1 MFFSS
6 RALLNTSLCGGLS
19 LLALTPACVLAD
31 TTDNLMNRSTL
42 TGDWGGERQK
52 LIDKGIKLTG
62 DYNSETFSNLHG
74 GIKHGTRYSQQ
85 VRIGAQ
91 FDLSKILGSAD
102 AGLVQITVNDRRGHS
117 ASEDLVGNRLP
128 IQENAGGNYT
138 RLSEFSYQR
147 TLFSEDLTTKL
158 GCMPMGNEFG
168 GMPLPLI
175 SPLEIFAQ
183 GAELG
188 ERLTYLRQVVQV
200 VAFLP
205 TCKCL
210 LEMLLRLRQVV

>member
-52 LIDKGIKLTG
+52 LADKGVKLTG

-91 FDLSKILGSAD
+91 FDMSKLLGTAD
-102 AGLVQITVNDRRGHS
+102 AGLVQITINDRRGHS

-147 TLFSEDLTTKL
+147 TLFSEDQIHSTAHADWQPHAHVLQRRRSS
-158 GCMPMGNEFG
+158 
-168 GMPLPLI
+168 LPQR
-175 SPLEIFAQ
+175 PH
-183 GAELG
+183 G
-188 ERLTYLRQVVQV
+188 
-200 VAFLP
+200 
-205 TCKCL
+205 
-210 LEMLLRLRQVV
+210 

>member
-52 LIDKGIKLTG
+52 LADKGIKLTG

-91 FDLSKILGSAD
+91 FDL
-102 AGLVQITVNDRRGHS
+102 
-117 ASEDLVGNRLP
+117 
-128 IQENAGGNYT
+128 GGC
-138 RLSEFSYQR
+138 RS
-147 TLFSEDLTTKL
+147 
-158 GCMPMGNEFG
+158 
-168 GMPLPLI
+168 
-175 SPLEIFAQ
+175 
-183 GAELG
+183 
-188 ERLTYLRQVVQV
+188 
-200 VAFLP
+200 
-205 TCKCL
+205 
-210 LEMLLRLRQVV
+210 